1 MSRFVICTQPLA
13 GHVNP
18 ASSIARALA
27 DRGHDV
33 RFYTG
38 RQYKARVEAAGARH
52 VAPNR
57 GPDFG
62 AEDVDVAFPE
72 RARLSGL
79 AKLKWDIGAFMEA
92 MPAQVADLEELL
104 AESPADAV
112 LTDLSMGCGY
122 VLNRKQG
129 LPWASFGLGPLP
141 LADPLVPPFGL
152 GLRASASR
160 LAVLRNRVL
169 NAAGRR
175 VLFRSLQSA
184 SGAALLAAG
193 AEPDGRFLFD
203 LPVSP
208 YLLLQPGAAAM
219 EYPRRSWPAQLH
231 FVGALLPPPS
241 PDLPSWWAD
250 LPAAER
256 VVLVTQGT
264 VTTDTGQLLV
274 SALRAFADD
283 PSTLVVADT
292 GGRSPEV
299 LPLRPLPRN
308 ARVAPS
314 IPHGALMPHVD
325 VLVTNGGYHGH
336 LTALQAGVPLVVA
349 PGNEEKPEVARRVA
363 FAGTGIDLR
372 TSAPSPRQVHAAV
385 RQVLS
390 DPRYRTA
397 AAAISAE
404 LRANDGPALAA
415 ELLER
420 LASTGDT
427 VRRDA
432 PPGSSSSSSFP
443 D

>member
-1 MSRFVICTQPLA
+1 VSRFLICAQPLA

-18 ASSIARALA
+18 ASSIARALVA
-27 DRGHDV
+27 RGHDV

-38 RQYKARVEAAGARH
+38 RQYKARVEATGARH

-57 GPDFG
+57 GPDFDG
-62 AEDVDVAFPE
+62 EDIDRAFPD
-72 RARLSGL
+72 RAELRGL
-79 AKLKWDIGAFMEA
+79 ARLKWDIRAFLQA

-104 AESPADAV
+104 AESSADAV
-112 LTDLSMGCGY
+112 LTDSSMACGY
-122 VLNRKQG
+122 VLNRKHG
-129 LPWASFGLGPLP
+129 LPWATLGLGPLP

-152 GLRASASR
+152 GLRASTSR
-160 LAVLRNRVL
+160 LAALRNRVL
-169 NAAGRR
+169 NATGRHA
-175 VLFRSLQSA
+175 LFRSLQSA

-208 YLLLQPGAAAM
+208 YLLLQPGVASM
-219 EYPRRSWPAQLH
+219 EYPRRSWPTQLH

-250 LPAAER
+250 RPAAER

-264 VTTDTGQLLV
+264 VATGTGQLLV
-274 SALRAFADD
+274 SALRAFAHD
-283 PSTLVVADT
+283 PSTLIVADT
-292 GGRSPEV
+292 RGRSPEV
-299 LPLRPLPRN
+299 LSLGPLPHN
-308 ARVAPS
+308 ARIAPF
-314 IPHGALMPHVD
+314 IPHGTLMPHVD

-349 PGNEEKPEVARRVA
+349 PGSEDKPEVARRVA
-363 FAGTGIDLR
+363 YTGTGIDLK
-372 TSAPSPRQVHAAV
+372 TATPSPRQVHAAV
-385 RQVLS
+385 CQVLS
-390 DPRYRTA
+390 DSRYRTA

-420 LASTGDT
+420 LVSTGDA
-427 VRRDA
+427 VRRDTTA
-432 PPGSSSSSSFP
+432 QH
-443 D
+443 